1 MSANA
6 YFPPVP
12 SAPPAWDAN
21 WAARISE
28 GLNLVIRKVNNMAE
42 ITLTAG
48 AATTVMDDARLSAF
62 SVLSFMPLTANAA
75 AVHPSIYVTDQGN
88 GHATIHH
95 TNSGTTDKDFRV
107 GIAG

>member
-1 MSANA
+1 MSAQA

-12 SAPPAWDAN
+12 GAPPAYDAN
-21 WAARISE
+21 WASRIAD
-28 GLNLVIRKVNNMAE
+28 GLNTAIRKINNMAD

-48 AATTVMDDARLSAF
+48 AGSTVMTDARLSAF
-62 SVLSFMPLTANAA
+62 SVLAFMPLTANAA
-75 AVHPSIYVTDQGN
+75 AVQASIWVDTQGN

-107 GIAG
+107 LIGG